1 MAWKGHVHWS
11 SAQILLSRGVSND
24 SNIKRCWKINFC
36 DIWRSSFR
44 EKWLYP
50 FRRWVSVTSS
60 RCLHSGGLYL
70 ITNILKQGLSEQIG
84 ILDVSTALKMLSSSL
99 CMKTK
104 CSVLVLLDR
113 TYNNNS
119 LSKTSYTPAVTRQ
132 RCIVSALANVSVR
145 SNYGLLKRM

>member
-1 MAWKGHVHWS
+1 MKQELLFKTIIIEKKGGIAYKLVNSFLRHVVAWKGHVHWS

-70 ITNILKQGLSEQIG
+70 ITNILKTDRDFGCFY
-84 ILDVSTALKMLSSSL
+84 STENVVIVPLYENKMQ
-99 CMKTK
+99 CA
-104 CSVLVLLDR
+104 CF
-113 TYNNNS
+113 
-119 LSKTSYTPAVTRQ
+119 TRPD
-132 RCIVSALANVSVR
+132 L
-145 SNYGLLKRM
+145 